1 MPSRLNVRAVASTA
15 AKLRREISRVVRRLC
30 RIRHDPRATRAAAA
44 PTVPAM
50 PTDRKLLGDSAETM
64 AAARLSRSGMRIL
77 ARNQRTSEVA
87 GEIDLIALDGRKL
100 VFVEVKAQRAGNI
113 AGPERPVLAVGH
125 RKQRKLRS
133 LAIAWL
139 RDHDGFVPPHASL
152 RFDVVGLRID
162 AQGHA
167 VEWEHLRAAF

>member
-1 MPSRLNVRAVASTA
+1 MPN
-15 AKLRREISRVVRRLC
+15 
-30 RIRHDPRATRAAAA
+30 
-44 PTVPAM
+44 
-50 PTDRKLLGDSAETM
+50 DRKLLGDRAETM
-64 AAARLSRSGMRIL
+64 AAGRLSRSGMRII
-77 ARNQRTSEVA
+77 ARNQRTREVR
-87 GEIDLIALDGRKL
+87 GEIDLIALDDGAL
-100 VFVEVKAQRAGNI
+100 VFVEVKALSASTL

>member
-1 MPSRLNVRAVASTA
+1 MPNARQ
-15 AKLRREISRVVRRLC
+15 
-30 RIRHDPRATRAAAA
+30 
-44 PTVPAM
+44 
-50 PTDRKLLGDSAETM
+50 LLGDRAESM
-64 AAARLSRSGMRIL
+64 VAGRLSHSGMRII
-77 ARNQRTSEVA
+77 ARNERTSEVR
-87 GEIDLIALDGRKL
+87 GEIDLIALDGRAL
-100 VFVEVKAQRAGNI
+100 VFVEVKALSAGAM

-152 RFDVVGLRID
+152 RFDVVGVRID
-162 AQGHA
+162 SQGNA